1 MRINSVHSGL
11 SSQLCSQGPEA
22 EARTE
27 GQKWTQR
34 GLGEPQSLGE
44 EEAKGGAWSPWAAPA
59 GEGQGLEGSLYWV

>member
-27 GQKWTQR
+27 GAEMDT
-34 GLGEPQSLGE
+34 
-44 EEAKGGAWSPWAAPA
+44 
-59 GEGQGLEGSLYWV
+59 EGSG